1 MSVVV
6 TAFRAKDFLNV
17 QFEFVGLRLESSNP
31 DAPRLVRDGA
41 GPAFIVM
48 RLPPQHVAEEAF
60 ALDSSGARRRDGFVA
75 APSRIAFRLPDAAR
89 EMPFTLQSVLE
100 TVKSLEPVDADLP
113 TDASPATAI
122 EFPRGLLL
130 VPRKT
135 ARLFHSSEPITSP
148 DRHWTE
154 LWHTDLR
161 DDADG
166 PPLSA
171 RFRAVPNAA
180 DIDVFS
186 SALTSLKRRDRTDIV
201 TRCAPGVPN
210 RHAIVAQRFTLSAL
224 GASAHLISD
233 WPADSATNLVAWDHD
248 AELGRDR
255 IVRTVKEGFLFPLR
269 HRASL
274 VTITERRFS
283 FGQPVNVAEL
293 IQRAFLV
300 PHETETSYE
309 PFTTVYTSAG
319 REMPLK
325 RIRLA
330 PPPGPIPISPD
341 GGRVRLDATAVDTV
355 GNLIDCTLSAFFVER
370 ADASDEAVLDRL
382 AQKYASHNTVELG
395 NQRIALADDR
405 GGTGE
410 TTLSVSALTL
420 GVKRRADFQTGE
432 IHPPFLPFVT
442 SADASIPAL
451 DHLLA
456 TAPAGGRRTTTITL
470 HPTYLAQG
478 FLPTDKKQVFASFP
492 PGPPL
497 TIPADR
503 AGGLAAPTF
512 KPFDGLSRTMGPVSE
527 VERFARG
534 DSITPEQL
542 VGDAQLLGVIALKD
556 IIVQVID
563 AGADAFDGVAPE
575 VLFQKVGDPNVFLT
589 RPVMTTVR
597 TPAGVETRFLWKPK
611 IKDGNLI
618 APLARTSGGPLTLV
632 VKGRITKSPNA
643 SAPGFEVEGR
653 LSNFALLFNGLLQV
667 DFNGVEF
674 KSGAGRKLS
683 ASVDFKDITFIGA
696 LKFVDKLTPLLK
708 SFGPGPLVKPLP
720 DGVVIGY
727 GIPIPSVSM
736 GAMNLQNIAL
746 SLAVSLPFVG
756 KKPAAVR
763 FALSERNNPFLVSV
777 TIFGG
782 TGYFSLELRTDGSVQ
797 IEAAIEFGGVVAL
810 DVFIVK
816 GGVYLFAG
824 IFLAIQSSGLVR
836 ISGHLRLG
844 GYVDVLG
851 LITVSIEL
859 YVALEYDSGRNV
871 MAGEGRITVSVKVLF
886 FSESFSFSVRKEIA
900 GFGDAPADRRRRAF
914 SKSAPLARAARAMP
928 AMTGSQWQKYC
939 SAFA

>member
-1 MSVVV
+1 MSFVVN
-6 TAFRAKDFLNV
+6 AFRAKDFLNV
-17 QFEFVGLRLESSNP
+17 QLEFVGLSLDASGP
-31 DAPRLVRDGA
+31 DGQRLVRDGV

-48 RLPPQHVAEEAF
+48 RLAPQHIAEEAF
-60 ALDSSGARRRDGFVA
+60 VPDSAGTRRRDGFVS
-75 APSRIAFRLPDAAR
+75 APSRIAFRLPDATR
-89 EMPFTLQSVLE
+89 EIPFTLQSVLE
-100 TVKSLEPVDADLP
+100 TVKSLEPVTSDLRA
-113 TDASPATAI
+113 DASPATAI

-135 ARLFHSSEPITSP
+135 ARLFHASEPTTSP

-161 DDADG
+161 EDAGD
-166 PPLSA
+166 PPA
-171 RFRAVPNAA
+171 TRFRAVPNGA
-180 DIDVFS
+180 DSDVFAS
-186 SALTSLKRRDRTDIV
+186 GLTSLRKRDRDDIV
-201 TRCAPGVPN
+201 TRCPPGGEN
-210 RHAIVAQRFTLSAL
+210 QHAIVAKRFTLSAL
-224 GASAHLISD
+224 GASAHVTSD
-233 WPADSATNLVAWDHD
+233 WPADGATNLVAWDHD

-255 IVRTVKEGFLFPLR
+255 IVRTVKDGFLFPFR

-293 IQRAFLV
+293 IQQAFV
-300 PHETETSYE
+300 TPHETEIDYE
-309 PFTTVYTSAG
+309 HFRAAYPSAA

-330 PPPGPIPISPD
+330 PPPGGIPISLPS
-341 GGRVRLDATAVDTV
+341 GRVRLDAIAEDTT
-355 GNLIDCTLSAFFVER
+355 GNIVDCTLTAFFVER
-370 ADASDEAVLDRL
+370 ADATDEAVLDRL
-382 AQKYASHNTVELG
+382 AQQYASEASVDIGT
-395 NQRIALADDR
+395 QRVALAEDGNR
-405 GGTGE
+405 TGE
-410 TTLSVSALTL
+410 TTLSVSSLTL
-420 GVKRRADFQTGE
+420 GVKRQADLRSGGLRL
-432 IHPPFLPFVT
+432 PFLPFVA
-442 SADASIPAL
+442 SAEASIPAL

-456 TAPAGGRRTTTITL
+456 TAPAGGRKTTTITL
-470 HPTYLAQG
+470 HQSYLARG
-478 FLPTDKKQVFASFP
+478 FLPTDKKQVFATFP

-497 TIPADR
+497 AIPADR

-534 DSITPEQL
+534 DAITPEQL
-542 VGDAQLLGVIALKD
+542 VGDAKLLGVIALKD
-556 IIVQVID
+556 IILEAID
-563 AGADAFDGVAPE
+563 PAADAFDGVAPE

-597 TPAGVETRFLWKPK
+597 TPAGMETRFLWKPK
-611 IKDGNLI
+611 IKGGDLI
-618 APLARTSGGPLTLV
+618 APLARTAGGPITLV
-632 VKGRITKSPNA
+632 VKGRIIKSANA

-653 LSNFALLFNGLLQV
+653 LSNFALSFHDLLRV

-683 ASVDFKDITFIGA
+683 ASVDFRDVEFVGT
-696 LKFVDKLTPLLK
+696 LKFVDKLRPLLK
-708 SFGPGPLVKPLP
+708 TLGPGPFVRPLP

-727 GIPIPSVSM
+727 AIPIPSIAL
-736 GAMNLQNIAL
+736 GAMTLQNIAL

-756 KKPAAVR
+756 GKPAAVR
-763 FALSERNNPFLVSV
+763 FALSERNNPFLVAV

-782 TGYFSLELRTDGSVQ
+782 TGYFSLELRTDGRVQ

-810 DVFIVK
+810 DLFIVK

-824 IFLAIQSSGLVR
+824 IFLAIQAGGEVR

-851 LITVSIEL
+851 LVTVSIEL

-900 GFGDAPADRRRRAF
+900 GFGEAPANRRLRAF
-914 SKSAPLARAARAMP
+914 SKSVPFTRAARAMP
-928 AMTGSQWQKYC
+928 VMNASQWQKYC